1 MKPDTYTADE
11 LVQILKYRQC
21 GRTLQVYAEE
31 IHISFQLLSQILN
44 GTRSVGNQNVLDYLA
59 PHGKQF
65 VHKDQWELISGEVQL
80 LKPKKPKKANG
91 RSERNGRSKAAKD
104 EASSA

>member
-11 LVQILKYRQC
+11 LVQILKDRQC

-31 IHISFQLLSQILN
+31 IQISFQLLSQILN
-44 GTRSVGNQNVLDYLA
+44 GTRSVGNQHVLAYLA
-59 PHGKQF
+59 PKGKQF
-65 VHKDQWELISGEVQL
+65 VHNDQWQL
-80 LKPKKPKKANG
+80 VSIETQPLKPKKANG